1 MPSRSNDLSQFIDSL
16 SAAVAFANAE
26 YKQITVPANRIP
38 EDAAHVLSG
47 VFMHASRWFSS
58 SLVLEGD
65 T

>member
-1 MPSRSNDLSQFIDSL
+1 MPSRSNDLSKFIDSL

-26 YKQITVPANRIP
+26 YTQITVPANRIP

-47 VFMHASRWFSS
+47 VFIQASRCSS
-58 SLVLEGD
+58 SLSVLEGD